1 MATPN
6 YIQYT
11 ITKTAAN
18 TYEMK
23 LRVPQSTSGKQLQTN
38 IVLSKTDADGTVT
51 VEKSQIPTAS
61 VVSDVRY
68 PENFSGYID
77 EDSRFYCNLD
87 TDNVAIGGTV
97 YEIEEFNGGQI

>member
-1 MATPN
+1 MSAPN

-23 LRVPQSTSGKQLQTN
+23 LKVTQSTGGKQLQTN
-38 IVLSKTDADGTVT
+38 IVLSKTDADGTIT
-51 VEKSQIPTAS
+51 VEKSPIPTAS

-68 PENFSGYID
+68 PNNFSGYID
-77 EDSRFYCNLD
+77 ENSRFYCNLD

-97 YEIEEFNGGQI
+97 YEIEEFSGGQL